1 MLDIIVNNGYN
12 ILVNKKNKK
21 GGMCMKN
28 IVFVKMTVTEG
39 RRNYISIVK
48 YRVQKVTD
56 KRVYYYTVLNEDT
69 TEDDV
74 KYVEKDRFGDCEV
87 ICVGGIGSII
97 SSVWCYEEDLD
108 ISKELVAKELEG
120 YLNNLISNIS
130 KCFDDVKVKSM
141 IKI

>member
-1 MLDIIVNNGYN
+1 
-12 ILVNKKNKK
+12 
-21 GGMCMKN
+21 MKN

-56 KRVYYYTVLNEDT
+56 KRVYYYTVLDEDT